1 MKSIGARLAL
11 WYALAA
17 TASLACLSVVGYF
30 MLEKYLVHGLD
41 LLNAT
46 EFEQIKAHLGRDY
59 EGLSPGV
66 IDTHIRETTEFAS
79 VLFFID
85 VHSASAGTIFR
96 SSNLHGQTIP
106 DVPHERIFD
115 ASMPGTGEI
124 RVEEFILGPF
134 DVMVATPLGPVR
146 NVMEGYAEV
155 CAALVVLMLGVSA
168 AIGFGLSRLALRPV
182 RLIQATASRIGSDNL
197 SARIPVADV
206 RDEISNLAR
215 LLNQMFDRLEASF
228 TQTRRFTAEAS
239 HELKTPLS
247 LMRLQAEKML
257 MEGGL
262 TPPQE
267 EAVQVQLEEIER
279 LNKIVEELLFLSRA
293 EAGAIALELQ
303 QHEPARFLQGF
314 AQDARVLAEHEGLQ
328 CICTHDGGGQALFDS
343 KRIRQVLLN
352 LVTNALRA
360 SPTGSRIEVRSVLA
374 GGAWRVSV
382 TDDGPG
388 VLPEHREHIF
398 ERFVRLGPAA
408 RGDDQG
414 SGLGLPICRSIL
426 QLHRGRI
433 FADAA
438 PNGRGLSVVF
448 EIPLRPGGPA
458 APGIV

>member
-17 TASLACLSVVGYF
+17 TGSLACLSVVGYF

-41 LLNAT
+41 ILNAS
-46 EFEQIKAHLGRDY
+46 EFEQIKAHLGNDY
-59 EGLSPGV
+59 VALSPEV

-85 VHSASAGTIFR
+85 VHSKTAGTVFR

-106 DVPHERIFD
+106 DVPHEHIFE
-115 ASMPGTGEI
+115 ASIPGTGEL
-124 RVEEFILGPF
+124 RVQEFILGPF

-146 NVMEGYAEV
+146 NVMEGYAEI
-155 CAALVVLMLGVSA
+155 CAALVALMLGVSA

-182 RLIQATASRIGSDNL
+182 RLIQATANRIGSNNL

-228 TQTRRFTAEAS
+228 NETRRFTAEAS

-257 MEGGL
+257 IEGGL

-293 EAGAIALELQ
+293 EAGAIALELFRQ
-303 QHEPARFLQGF
+303 APARFLQGF
-314 AQDARVLAEHEGLQ
+314 VQDARVLAEHAGLE
-328 CICTHDGGGQALFDS
+328 CACTHEGAGEVLFDA

-352 LVTNALRA
+352 LLTNAVKA
-360 SPTGSRIEVRSVLA
+360 SPAGSGIEVASVLTEDL
-374 GGAWRVSV
+374 WRVSV
-382 TDDGPG
+382 TDAGPG
-388 VLPEHREHIF
+388 VLPEQREQIF

-408 RGDDQG
+408 GADDQG

-426 QLHRGRI
+426 QLHGGRI
-433 FADAA
+433 FADGGAG
-438 PNGRGLSVVF
+438 GRGLRVIF
-448 EIPLRPGGPA
+448 EIPLTGRGPA
-458 APGIV
+458 ESATA